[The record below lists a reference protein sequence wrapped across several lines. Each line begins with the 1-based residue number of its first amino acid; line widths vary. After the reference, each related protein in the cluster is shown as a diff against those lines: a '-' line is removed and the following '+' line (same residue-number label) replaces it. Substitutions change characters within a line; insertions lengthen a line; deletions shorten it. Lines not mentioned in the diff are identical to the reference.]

1 MVLTVI
7 GVQAKKDRVY
17 ATLAAENSAT
27 YENGTFTWTSV
38 PSNGG
43 GQRLKLFSGLKG
55 GSVDLSKYK
64 WLNITISNKS
74 NGAGWRFVI
83 MCNNNANTAAYT
95 SETKGSTL
103 NVRVDLTSLTL
114 NDGSDQALSNVNG
127 IYLQGQWS
135 AGNFDVNSAD
145 VYLET
150 DEYEVMNL
158 TTTLDEN
165 TEKGTNVVDAV
176 FRYKVY
182 DSSKKTYTDKNY
194 LTTYNTLNTDVTTK
208 SAYYGYVNDM
218 GSSTACWYVGD
229 YSTLKVTAKGN
240 VSNAVRIIF
249 DSTSDMYNM
258 SFDDADNFKEYTY
271 DLAANNKV
279 RLSSFNTENANGTI
293 TTRNIKQIDFL
304 KEYLPSSDEEWSFKF
319 DVKSTAVAYD
329 RTFTV
334 GQKST
339 VCLPFALTED
349 EVTDAGT
356 FYELKSVDG
365 TKLNFESVTTT
376 EAYKP
381 YMFKAKTASPFAS
394 LTGKTIV
401 ASSGATTSYPVGSYT
416 FQGTLAHQTVPSG
429 VYGWNSTN
437 GEFLKTNTADVT
449 IDAFRA
455 YITGGAGAR
464 LEVSFDD
471 DELTAIQTVK
481 ATEAVQDDVMY
492 NLQGQRVGAD
502 HKGLV
507 IKNGKKYIIK

>member
-1 MVLTVI
+1 M
-7 GVQAKKDRVY
+7 
-17 ATLAAENSAT
+17 
-27 YENGTFTWTSV
+27 
-38 PSNGG
+38 
-43 GQRLKLFSGLKG
+43 
-55 GSVDLSKYK
+55 
-64 WLNITISNKS
+64 
-74 NGAGWRFVI
+74 
-83 MCNNNANTAAYT
+83 
-95 SETKGSTL
+95 
-103 NVRVDLTSLTL
+103 
-114 NDGSDQALSNVNG
+114 
-127 IYLQGQWS
+127 
-135 AGNFDVNSAD
+135 
-145 VYLET
+145 
-150 DEYEVMNL
+150 
-158 TTTLDEN
+158 
-165 TEKGTNVVDAV
+165 
-176 FRYKVY
+176 
-182 DSSKKTYTDKNY
+182 
-194 LTTYNTLNTDVTTK
+194 
-208 SAYYGYVNDM
+208 
-218 GSSTACWYVGD
+218 
-229 YSTLKVTAKGN
+229 
-240 VSNAVRIIF
+240 
-249 DSTSDMYNM
+249 
-258 SFDDADNFKEYTY
+258 
-271 DLAANNKV
+271 
-279 RLSSFNTENANGTI
+279 
-293 TTRNIKQIDFL
+293 